1 MRYAIALA
9 TALVAAA
16 PAVAE
21 DWDFMLTNGS
31 GKPIKTIELAPS
43 GTTDWKA
50 QTVDPET
57 RREPLIKA
65 GAKTTIR
72 FDKAAGQCRY
82 DLRATFEDGTTQVWS
97 AANICDNSYIT
108 LKLANGKATITAS

>member
-1 MRYAIALA
+1 MNYAIALA
-9 TALVAAA
+9 AAVIA
-16 PAVAE
+16 ASPASAE

-43 GTTDWKA
+43 GTPDFKP

-57 RREPLIKA
+57 RRETVIKA

-72 FDKAAGQCRY
+72 FDKAANQCRY
-82 DLRATFEDGTTQVWS
+82 DLKATFEDGTSLVWPG
-97 AANICDNSYIT
+97 ANICDNSYVT
-108 LKLANGKATITAS
+108 LKLTNGKPTVTAN

>member
-1 MRYAIALA
+1 MKYVIAFAAVMA
-9 TALVAAA
+9 TAA

-31 GKPIKTIELAPS
+31 GKSIKTIELAPA
-43 GTTDWKA
+43 GTTDFKP

-57 RREPLIKA
+57 RRDPVIKA
-65 GAKTTIR
+65 GAKTTVR
-72 FDKAAGQCRY
+72 FDKAASQCRY
-82 DLRATFEDGTTQVWS
+82 DLKATFEDGTTQIW
-97 AANICDNSYIT
+97 AGANICDNSYIT

>member
-1 MRYAIALA
+1 MKYVIALA
-9 TALVAAA
+9 AAMVAAA
-16 PAVAE
+16 PAIAE

-43 GTTDWKA
+43 GTTDWKP

-57 RREPLIKA
+57 RRDPVIKA

-72 FDKAAGQCRY
+72 FDKAASQCRY
-82 DLRATFEDGTTQVWS
+82 DLKATFEDGTTQVWS
-97 AANICDNSYIT
+97 GANICDNSYIT
-108 LKLANGKATITAS
+108 LRLAAGKATIAAN

>member
-1 MRYAIALA
+1 MKYVIAL
-9 TALVAAA
+9 TAIMVGAA
-16 PAVAE
+16 PALAE

-31 GKPIKTIELAPS
+31 GKPIKSIELAPS
-43 GTTDWKA
+43 GTPDWKP
-50 QTVDPET
+50 QTVDPDA
-57 RREPLIKA
+57 RRETVIKD

-72 FDKAAGQCRY
+72 FDKAANQCRY
-82 DLRATFEDGTTQVWS
+82 DLRATFEDGTTQVWN